1 MVHATNS
8 RIFQRYLSFVAF
20 FPSTKNK
27 IDFISAQ
34 ELILESPLK
43 HLNDN
48 CLFLQFSVSFS
59 SWFAFV
65 FSDEKSK
72 TDETVCNLL
81 GVMYGYLI
89 QGSILIPQYNS
100 WFVCLKKYCF
110 CFDNMII
117 FFRFWVHIVVTFLK
131 VMLKFSVNS
140 LFPFLRFVYFKLP
153 IKGSEWNWSLNA
165 NFAH

>member
-1 MVHATNS
+1 MVDYVKMRKRKWFTQKIVVYF
-8 RIFQRYLSFVAF
+8 RGTCRLWLF
-20 FPSTKNK
+20 FLNKKK

-43 HLNDN
+43 RLNDN

-59 SWFAFV
+59 CWFAFV

-100 WFVCLKKYCF
+100 WFVCLKKILFLLRQY
-110 CFDNMII
+110 DNI
-117 FFRFWVHIVVTFLK
+117 L
-131 VMLKFSVNS
+131 
-140 LFPFLRFVYFKLP
+140 PFLSTYYCHISKSYAEV
-153 IKGSEWNWSLNA
+153 
-165 NFAH
+165 

>member
-1 MVHATNS
+1 MVDYVKMRKRKWFTQQIVVYF
-8 RIFQRYLSFVAF
+8 RGTCRLWLF
-20 FPSTKNK
+20 FLNKKNK

-43 HLNDN
+43 RFNDN

-59 SWFAFV
+59 CWFAFV

-100 WFVCLKKYCF
+100 WFVCLKKILFLLRQYDNILPFFSTYC
-110 CFDNMII
+110 C
-117 FFRFWVHIVVTFLK
+117 HISKSYAEV
-131 VMLKFSVNS
+131 
-140 LFPFLRFVYFKLP
+140 
-153 IKGSEWNWSLNA
+153 
-165 NFAH
+165 